1 MSRPQSI
8 FSALR
13 SALPRR
19 PLGTAQSPLA
29 HARFRF
35 GGSSSSNGPR
45 PNFTRPSSTV
55 TNNSTRST
63 LLRPITLV
71 LIIAPLLTGYLGVW
85 QVQRLKWKVALIEE
99 VDRNLAKDPIVL
111 PGKINLGALP
121 DFAFRRVLIKGKFT
135 GPPILQGPQTR
146 DGVPGFHL
154 ILPFD
159 RSAAGGSTIL
169 LNRGFIKTVE
179 GESIRRGG
187 RVPGLGPNGEPSEE
201 IIVEGMLTK
210 ADPNA
215 KSYFTPDNK
224 PEKGEWYWKD
234 VPAMAES
241 VGGEARD
248 VQPILIDAIDRECES
263 TPTSVLIAQGEPVGR
278 APVIELRNQHLTYAI
293 TWFSLCAATSAML
306 AMVIYSGRTKKLPR
320 RKAFGE
326 NVQRRQ

>member
-1 MSRPQSI
+1 MSRPQS
-8 FSALR
+8 FLSALR

-19 PLGTAQSPLA
+19 PLGASPSA
-29 HARFRF
+29 FARARA
-35 GGSSSSNGPR
+35 GGPSANP
-45 PNFTRPSSTV
+45 TRNSSTV
-55 TNNSTRST
+55 TNNSLRST
-63 LLRPITLV
+63 LLRPITVV
-71 LIIAPLLTGYLGVW
+71 LLIAPLLTGYLGVW

-121 DFAFRRVLIKGKFT
+121 DFAFRRVLIKGKMA

-169 LNRGFIKTVE
+169 LNRGFIKTAE
-179 GESIRRGG
+179 GEAIRRGAH
-187 RVPGLGPNGEPSEE
+187 VPGLGPDNGPSDEV
-201 IIVEGMLTK
+201 IVEGMLTK

-234 VPAMAES
+234 VPAMAEA

-248 VQPILIDAIDRECES
+248 VQPILIDAIDRES
-263 TPTSVLIAQGEPVGR
+263 TPTSVLLAQGEPVGR

-306 AMVIYSGRTKKLPR
+306 AMVIYSGRTKKMPR
-320 RKAFGE
+320 RSAFGE

>member
-19 PLGTAQSPLA
+19 PLSASPSPVSPF
-29 HARFRF
+29 ARPRF
-35 GGSSSSNGPR
+35 GFSGPSSHSI
-45 PNFTRPSSTV
+45 RPSSTV

-121 DFAFRRVLIKGKFT
+121 DFAFRRVLIKGKFS

-169 LNRGFIKTVE
+169 LNRGFIKTAE

-187 RVPGLGPNGEPSEE
+187 RVPGLGPNGEPSDEVV
-201 IIVEGMLTK
+201 VEGMLTK

-234 VPAMAES
+234 VPAMAEA
-241 VGGEARD
+241 VGGEERN
-248 VQPILIDAIDRECES
+248 VQPILIDAIDRAS
-263 TPTSVLIAQGEPVGR
+263 TPTSVLLAQGEPVGR

-320 RKAFGE
+320 RSAFGE
-326 NVQRRQ
+326 KNVQRKQ